1 MQERNG
7 GGGGGGEGGGV
18 VNMQGTEVPFVEG
31 HQPHGGYHGSNDDV
45 ILCKVIKGLGPTRTI
60 ILERIPF
67 EEGSVKCEGIVDEF
81 LEIFQGNPRCG
92 RGTLQVLKEM
102 VEAVGPKAN
111 SGCKYL
117 CLR

>member
-1 MQERNG
+1 MQ
-7 GGGGGGEGGGV
+7 V
-18 VNMQGTEVPFVEG
+18 KEVPFIED
-31 HQPHGGYHGSNDDV
+31 HQPHGGYHGSNDDA
-45 ILCKVIKGLGPTRTI
+45 ISCKVIKGLRPTCMI
-60 ILERIPF
+60 ILECIPF
-67 EEGSVKCEGIVDEF
+67 EEGRVKCVGVVDEF
-81 LEIFQGNPRCG
+81 LEIFQGNLGCR

>member
-1 MQERNG
+1 
-7 GGGGGGEGGGV
+7 
-18 VNMQGTEVPFVEG
+18 VNAQVKEVPFIEDR
-31 HQPHGGYHGSNDDV
+31 QPHGGYHGSNDDA
-45 ILCKVIKGLGPTRTI
+45 ISCKVIKGLGPTCMI

-67 EEGSVKCEGIVDEF
+67 EEGSVKCVGIVDEF
-81 LEIFQGNPRCG
+81 LEIFQGDLGCR
-92 RGTLQVLKEM
+92 RGMLQVLKEM